1 MGLTEKEMELRGHA
15 FLLIQELI
23 EGGITQEI
31 LTEIISSGKMYDG
44 LQMRLRIALS
54 YVDQKLREKILK
66 GQYDPSHTIQS
77 SEAFDYIKAQYNEGI
92 GALRK
97 ISSNAE
103 YSTVMVNL
111 PKA

>member
-44 LQMRLRIALS
+44 L
-54 YVDQKLREKILK
+54 
-66 GQYDPSHTIQS
+66 
-77 SEAFDYIKAQYNEGI
+77 
-92 GALRK
+92 
-97 ISSNAE
+97 
-103 YSTVMVNL
+103 
-111 PKA
+111 